1 MRRQTKWVFAF
12 LAVVFAG
19 SFVFLGVGSGGSA
32 LTDFL
37 NGNIHLFGSSG
48 GPSIKSLQSKVAK
61 HPTDPKLRLQLA
73 QALGKQST
81 KDSNFDPAIA
91 AYGKYLKMKPR
102 DESAMN
108 ELAQVYGNKVAA
120 LQTSVQSPPTPPL
133 TAINAVSPIASNT
146 TLGTALATLQPIELG
161 QTALQSGE
169 TTQLNKLLGDTI
181 NAHVGIY
188 KQIAALTP
196 DDSTAFLAAA
206 QIAGKDNDVKLQ
218 ISLDQQFVKKYP
230 DDPLV
235 PQIKIQLKTL
245 KKQLTSGQTSTGQTT
260 TPGTTSP
267 TG

>member
-37 NGNIHLFGSSG
+37 NGNIHLFGSGG
-48 GPSIKSLQSKVAK
+48 GPSVKSLQNKVAK
-61 HPTDPKLRLQLA
+61 DPTNSKLRLQLA
-73 QALGKQST
+73 QALGKQSQ

-120 LQTSVQSPPTPPL
+120 LQSAAQAPPTPPL
-133 TAINAVSPIASNT
+133 TAINGVSPIASNT
-146 TLGTALATLQPIELG
+146 TLGTALATLQPVELG
-161 QTALQSGE
+161 QTALQQGE
-169 TTQLNKLLGDTI
+169 ATQLKKLLDDTI
-181 NAHVGIY
+181 TAHVGVY
-188 KQIAALTP
+188 RQIAALTP

-206 QIAGKDNDVKLQ
+206 QIAGKDNDIPLQ
-218 ISLDQQFVKKYP
+218 ISLDQQFVTRYP

-235 PQIKIQLKTL
+235 PQIKTQIKTL
-245 KKQLTSGQTSTGQTT
+245 KKQLASGQTSTGTT
-260 TPGTTSP
+260 TGTTAP